1 MKNNLFIYRTLIGPE
16 FALHCEAESF
26 IAFWTKSQ
34 KRNKLICPKYWNKIW
49 IQIWVAV
56 HRFVALKRLCGPW
69 CGVAHQRRAE
79 SGEREAECIWYC
91 WTSKQIISHQEP
103 FSGKPANISSYSK
116 YLIAPATSKVLS
128 ERRYFNATTY
138 RRWCIFRGF
147 CKMLYPGNSR
157 WERKVF
163 NIQLSRRIQMLW
175 CKETLAES

>member
-1 MKNNLFIYRTLIGPE
+1 MKYLPFFNDWSSVSYPKFVFWNPYKETVGLFSMKNNLFIYRTLIGPE

-79 SGEREAECIWYC
+79 SGRLNVFDIVE
-91 WTSKQIISHQEP
+91 HQNKLYHIKSPSVE
-103 FSGKPANISSYSK
+103 NQQ
-116 YLIAPATSKVLS
+116 
-128 ERRYFNATTY
+128 
-138 RRWCIFRGF
+138 IFRAT
-147 CKMLYPGNSR
+147 
-157 WERKVF
+157 V
-163 NIQLSRRIQMLW
+163 NI
-175 CKETLAES
+175 